1 MAADKPTRPG
11 TELHALLGL
20 SPSAPQLA
28 AFLSDL
34 ESSTSHPAPP
44 PPEVKPYSDIV
55 YLNYRHIG
63 LSLSFAPSAGYRPS
77 PTSSLDDIRR
87 EGDAGRL
94 KCTGVDLYNH
104 DAAARP
110 PPRDKGK
117 APRQRAEDRWERF
130 PAYPVLLPSP
140 SSSAS
145 SSSPGAASTPSTDSS
160 TTTTSPVS
168 APAPQANPAPFPLDP
183 TTTGSSLLSHL
194 GEPTRKGGGSSST
207 PALGIWTEWTPL
219 GVMVEW
225 ASSGLGAWD
234 KGGES
239 TWRCVSVFEP
249 GGGGAKG
256 GA

>member
-145 SSSPGAASTPSTDSS
+145 SSSP
-160 TTTTSPVS
+160 
-168 APAPQANPAPFPLDP
+168 ANPAPFPLDP